1 MKAKVL
7 NWIFYCIPSLFY
19 FFLEFSGLWSTAIAF
34 PNSFMNGKSQFGDF
48 RDGFYNPLQ
57 CLSVNDKLFLE
68 PFCTDYSFSS
78 TGDLFITFARILN
91 LDSFNFHTL
100 AYIFLGY
107 FGLSFFLA
115 FKIISSFKPR
125 FHDKNLKLILLIIYI
140 SPPVLLGV
148 ERGQMDF
155 LTFSL
160 IINALYFS
168 LKKFHFA
175 SLIML
180 SVAVTIKI
188 LFLPVFLI
196 YIFLLFSQKIL
207 NLKFLFTISLII
219 PIINIFI
226 NFDKYMSAVSNQ
238 GARTLSFGFANIPY
252 WTLELLFK
260 VRQINNWNIF
270 PNINANG
277 LNIEDT
283 NYWIKYINLF
293 NFMGIT
299 FSCTLFA
306 IFFILLRR
314 FHDVP
319 NVKQSESQELFFTFS
334 LGFYLASLFTM
345 ISSMHWDYKLVL
357 FIPPMIYFTL
367 FNKSNFSINALTLSM
382 IFIFY
387 NSWGSTFMFQYLADF
402 VLYVVVGFLGALHLH
417 EVLRNKYLYFKR

>member
-1 MKAKVL
+1 
-7 NWIFYCIPSLFY
+7 
-19 FFLEFSGLWSTAIAF
+19 LEFSGLWSTAIAF

-48 RDGFYNPLQ
+48 RDGFYDPLQ
-57 CLSVNDKLFLE
+57 CLSVNDKLFLK
-68 PFCTDYSFSS
+68 PICTDYSFSS

-115 FKIISSFKPR
+115 FKIISSFKSR

-226 NFDKYMSAVSNQ
+226 NFDKYISAVSNQ

-283 NYWIKYINLF
+283 NYWIEYINLF
-293 NFMGIT
+293 NFLGIT

-306 IFFILLRR
+306 IFFFLLRR
-314 FHDVP
+314 FHAVP

-334 LGFYLASLFTM
+334 LGFYLASVITM

-417 EVLRNKYLYFKR
+417 EVLRNKYLYVKR